1 MRRVIFLYGAFMP
14 TRQKFKSTCLHL
26 LFASLA
32 FVSLETKLALAND
45 DRTFFNSIEGAWQ
58 GPGKIVAGK
67 YKGTK
72 FNCQFNG
79 TPAKKN
85 KVGINMDGTCRVG
98 VFNQQMNATI
108 LKKGARYSG
117 QFLDGAKGE
126 GLDIVSGKF
135 NQSKAVVGIN
145 RKQLN
150 GAMVAELLDDNRM
163 NVTVSVKV
171 GDNMVPVIGMTLSRN
186 PVKRTALVD

>member
-1 MRRVIFLYGAFMP
+1 MYGAYMP
-14 TRQKFKSTCLHL
+14 TRQQLKSTCFGLI
-26 LFASLA
+26 FAGLA
-32 FVSLETKLALAND
+32 CATMVITPALANN
-45 DRTFFNSIEGAWQ
+45 DRAFFSSVEGTWQ

-79 TPAKKN
+79 TPAKQN
-85 KVGINMDGTCRVG
+85 KIGINMDGTCRVG

-117 QFLDGAKGE
+117 QFLDGAEGE

-171 GDNMVPVIGMTLSRN
+171 GANMVPVIGMTLSRN
-186 PVKRTALVD
+186 PVKQTALSD